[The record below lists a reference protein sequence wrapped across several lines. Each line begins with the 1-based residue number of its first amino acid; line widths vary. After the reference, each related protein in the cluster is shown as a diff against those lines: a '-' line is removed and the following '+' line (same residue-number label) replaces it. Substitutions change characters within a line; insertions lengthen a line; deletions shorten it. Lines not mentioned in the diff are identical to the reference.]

1 MLVFQTLGGKVSIQ
15 EMIMLVFLLSQIM
28 IELSNFKNGM
38 LPMEIQVFSPYPDKL
53 AMEMEELISIALLR
67 RWLIVYS
74 KMTRHYQG
82 KAKANTSSSLVMFN
96 VSYMMTRGKCTLWD
110 AQSAKERSDKR
121 GRDYSDVIFAT
132 KLFLIQKWGS
142 PTL

>member
-1 MLVFQTLGGKVSIQ
+1 
-15 EMIMLVFLLSQIM
+15 
-28 IELSNFKNGM
+28 
-38 LPMEIQVFSPYPDKL
+38 
-53 AMEMEELISIALLR
+53 
-67 RWLIVYS
+67 
-74 KMTRHYQG
+74 MTRHYQG

-132 KLFLIQKWGS
+132 KLFQIQK
-142 PTL
+142 